1 MDEHE
6 KILKDYGRSLGELLS
21 TLLVPEAGLP
31 RPVISLKGDMPL
43 LLPVDQ
49 DVLRAFETFVHDHQ
63 RSFHEATLVFH
74 VQPYK
79 DPYHRKTVIVSY
91 PYTELAS
98 GEDITRLD
106 DPRPVPVRPDSGHP
120 EPSRGVKLARVVVP
134 QVPPEWR
141 SKRMTPLEVIIQA
154 QAKHVRH
161 GVALGVG
168 PIVPYRV
175 PRQEIPGKATGM

>member
-6 KILKDYGRSLGELLS
+6 KILKDFGRKLGELLGN
-21 TLLVPEAGLP
+21 LLVPEAGLP

-43 LLPVDQ
+43 LLPVNQ
-49 DVLRAFETFVHDHQ
+49 DTLRAFETFVHDH
-63 RSFHEATLVFH
+63 RRDFREATIVFH

-79 DPYHRKTVIVSY
+79 DPYHRKTVTVAY

-106 DPRPVPVRPDSGHP
+106 DPRPVR
-120 EPSRGVKLARVVVP
+120 LARIVVP
-134 QVPPEWR
+134 QVPQQWR
-141 SKRMTPLEVIIQA
+141 GLRMTPLEVIIQA

-161 GVALGVG
+161 GVALGIG

-175 PRQEIPGKATGM
+175 PRQEIPGKATGL